1 MMIKTVIFDW
11 GDTLMRDYPEQAGP
25 MVTWPHV
32 EAVPGAE
39 EALTALAAA
48 GLRLAVASNAGASDA
63 DLMGQALARVGLRR
77 FFAHLW
83 TSKELGAS
91 KPAPEFFREAARR
104 AGTVPSQ
111 CVMVGN
117 DYAKDIIGAKAAGLH
132 TVWLAAGSDHEMTAA
147 PAADV
152 IINDLRELAA
162 AIRSLPCDGGETPG
176 IC

>member
-1 MMIKTVIFDW
+1 MAIKAVIFDW
-11 GDTLMRDYPEQAGP
+11 GDTLMRDYPDRAGP

-48 GLRLAVASNAGASDA
+48 GLQLAVASNAGASDA
-63 DLMGQALARVGLRR
+63 ELMGQALARVGLRR

-104 AGTVPSQ
+104 AGVEPHE

-117 DYAKDIIGAKAAGLH
+117 DYAKDIVGAKAAGLR
-132 TVWLAAGSDHEMTAA
+132 TVWLAVGTNGEAVAV
-147 PAADV
+147 PAADAV
-152 IINDLRELAA
+152 IAELGRLPVALDALRRACEQ
-162 AIRSLPCDGGETPG
+162 IE
-176 IC
+176 